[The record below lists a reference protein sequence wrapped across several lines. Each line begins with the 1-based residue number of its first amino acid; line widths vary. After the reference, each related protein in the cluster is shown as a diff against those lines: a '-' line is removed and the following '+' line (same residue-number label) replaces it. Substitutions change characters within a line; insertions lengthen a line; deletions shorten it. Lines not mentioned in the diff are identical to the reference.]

1 MTLFRFPSTVTV
13 ADRVCQCDKF
23 SSKYLNQLAELFEM
37 NGNMNGQ
44 SVRRNS
50 LAIIINGANL
60 TKTNN
65 VVKVSPAVPVLK
77 DAIPPTPT
85 PVFIP

>member
-1 MTLFRFPSTVTV
+1 
-13 ADRVCQCDKF
+13 
-23 SSKYLNQLAELFEM
+23 M